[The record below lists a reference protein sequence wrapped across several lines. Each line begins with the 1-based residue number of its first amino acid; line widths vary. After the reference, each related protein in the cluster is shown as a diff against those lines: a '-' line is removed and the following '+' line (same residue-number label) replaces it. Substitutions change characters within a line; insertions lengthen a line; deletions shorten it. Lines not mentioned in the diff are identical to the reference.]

1 MYKKGIQK
9 MSMICYY
16 LQADDET
23 LQKFQ
28 SGNANPFTDMGDA
41 SIDIDKAWHTIH
53 YILTGEVWDVPDDDI
68 LAQLVLG
75 GEPINDEDLGYGPMR
90 LLTKETVS
98 QLADALEKWDED
110 AFRENFHMEDLTA
123 NEIYPTTGMD
133 EEEEFFQYVWENFD
147 VLKKFIKETSEKDLN
162 VLTFLA

>member
-1 MYKKGIQK
+1 

-75 GEPINDEDLGYGPMR
+75 GEPINDEDFGYGPMR
-90 LLTKETVS
+90 LLTK
-98 QLADALEKWDED
+98 
-110 AFRENFHMEDLTA
+110 ENFHMEDLTA